1 MSLKKITMVAVAIAL
16 ALSLGACSS
25 LTAAQ
30 QAQLDTDL
38 AVVKQLAIAI
48 GKPYAEKYIAAQVAN
63 GSMTA
68 DEAAALEKALGQL
81 QVAAPKYKV
90 VEKK

>member
-1 MSLKKITMVAVAIAL
+1 MNFKRISTIIASVSLAIAL
-16 ALSLGACSS
+16 SS
-25 LTAAQ
+25 CAALTAAQ

-48 GKPYAEKYIAAQVAN
+48 GKPYAEKYITAQVAD
-63 GSMTA
+63 GKMSA

-81 QVAAPKYKV
+81 QVKQPKYKV
-90 VEKK
+90 VEK